1 MGRRNSFASFV
12 AGYGLGRQM
21 VQDYREEDKRR
32 EIKKIADEKPQT
44 SEGFTAEDGDQLR
57 AAAES
62 GQYDVAYD
70 EGKGGYTV
78 TPKSDPS
85 QVGVI
90 AKKGVTDFLGQRTAG
105 TLNDGQVDRA
115 RTRAMAGVLKSSG
128 DIAGSMRLEREATQ
142 SERDEQ
148 RFGWEQGRATREQQT
163 AAREEEW
170 RKGRETL
177 LQQGAYGRVQET
189 NNRLKAEYDA
199 AMQDYQRRAA
209 AGEQGLVEPKQP
221 QLQQYGVGQTLAD
234 QLAVAA
240 HDVQFGKGNPEGLA
254 RLAKMRDDLE
264 REGYGRTL
272 KLAQSGAPI
281 AKVIE
286 LYNQGGADKVK
297 PEDLVSDQVVDR
309 GNGIKSRVLTFRG
322 ADGKPVTI
330 DTMAELEALDQAD
343 KLVDRVFRAN
353 AEARAQGADR
363 RAQETHST
371 NMQDRTDKRA
381 AGEALYL
388 QRNPNATPAEIA
400 AVRSGVIAPAPGAK
414 DYKLEMNEVATA
426 FGVPATDAQG
436 KPIMDLMTGRQVVNR
451 DTAAEDK
458 FFAWMKSNG
467 ITDTNKGLLEYKAMQ
482 KGGGSGALTFASEAE
497 AEAAAKAGKIKKGDR
512 ITIGGRSGTWQ

>member
-1 MGRRNSFASFV
+1 MGRRNSFASFA

-32 EIKKIADEKPQT
+32 EIKKIADAKPET
-44 SEGFTAEDGDQLR
+44 SEGFTADDGDQLR

-105 TLNDGQVDRA
+105 TLNEGQVDRA

-128 DIAGSMRLEREATQ
+128 DVTGGMRLEREATQ

-148 RFGWEQGRATREQQT
+148 RFGWEQGRAQREQET

-170 RKGRETL
+170 RKGREGL
-177 LQQGAYGRVQET
+177 LQQGAYGRVQAANT
-189 NNRLKAEYDA
+189 KARAEYDA

-240 HDVQFGKGNPEGLA
+240 HDVQYGKGNPEGLA
-254 RLAKMRDDLE
+254 RLAQMRDTLE
-264 REGYGRTL
+264 REGYSRTL

-286 LYNQGGADKVK
+286 VYNSGGNDKVK

-309 GNGIKSRVLTFRG
+309 GNGLKSRVLTFRG
-322 ADGKPVTI
+322 PDGKPVTI
-330 DTMAELEALDQAD
+330 DTLAELESLDQAD

-371 NMQDRTDKRA
+371 NMQDRQEKRQ
-381 AGEALYL
+381 AGEALYA
-388 QRNPNATPAEIA
+388 QRNPNATPAELA
-400 AVRSGVIAPAPGAK
+400 AVRSGVIAPVAGNK

-426 FGVPATDAQG
+426 FGVPAVDAQG

-451 DTAAEDK
+451 NTAAEDK
-458 FFAWMKSNG
+458 FFAWMKKSG
-467 ITDTNKGLLEYKAMQ
+467 ITDTNKGLLEYKALQ
-482 KGGGSGALTFASEAE
+482 PDQAGAPMSFTSEAD

-512 ITIGGRSGTWQ
+512 VTIGGRSGTWQ